1 MSTEQYQITGR
12 NADKNAS
19 NRLHKL
25 AQQKKDTST
34 SWRPNPGDELLGTFI
49 EWSSGKTS
57 RDETYRIAVIETEDG
72 QRLAVWLF
80 YAVLREEFEKADPQP
95 GELLLIQRSEDR
107 SGANGTTYRMYSV
120 TVDRAEQD
128 STGGAAS

>member
-1 MSTEQYQITGR
+1 MSTTEAYQITGS

-19 NRLHKL
+19 QRLHRR
-25 AQQKKDTST
+25 AAARKDTST
-34 SWRPNPGDELLGTFI
+34 SWRPNPGQELLGTFI

-57 RDETYRIAVIETEDG
+57 RDETYQIAVIETEDG

-80 YAVLREEFEKADPQP
+80 YAVLRDEFDKADPQP

-107 SGANGTTYRMYSV
+107 TGANGSYRMYSV
-120 TVDRAEQD
+120 TVDRDSQD
-128 STGGAAS
+128 STGGAS